1 MAAIAVLRRQIL
13 AIPVDGGFVI
23 AERLQAGIIGAG
35 DAPQV
40 CMLLFTENILLN

>member
-40 CMLLFTENILLN
+40 WRSLLKISY